1 MNRRNGNGKKRLLD
15 AKSDLAIASLYFYLG
30 YYSGMRDSLNH
41 LRSLNPIPREEPEE
55 MRQLIEE
62 LPTEVAALRFGADP
76 EPARMKIRLLMQ
88 GELSTPDSSE
98 T

>member
-1 MNRRNGNGKKRLLD
+1 MNRGNGNERKRLLNS
-15 AKSDLAIASLYFYLG
+15 KKDLAAASLYFYLG

-41 LRSLNPIPREEPEE
+41 PRSLNSIPREEAEG

-62 LPTEVAALRFGADP
+62 LPTEVATLRFGADP
-76 EPARMKIRLLMQ
+76 EQTIMKIRLLIQ
-88 GELSTPDSSE
+88 GELSTLDSRE

>member
-1 MNRRNGNGKKRLLD
+1 MNRGNGNERKRLLNS
-15 AKSDLAIASLYFYLG
+15 KKDLAAASLYFYLG
-30 YYSGMRDSLNH
+30 YYSGMRDSFNQ

-76 EPARMKIRLLMQ
+76 EPAIMKIRLLMQ
-88 GELSTPDSSE
+88 DSSC
-98 T
+98 TTWNSG